1 MWKARAL
8 LCAAII
14 VITSGGVAMLISTA
28 PSAGA
33 AQGKDLNEH
42 WRNHDG
48 RWSYY
53 YPADKS
59 WYYTDG
65 KHWYYEDRGAW
76 KLYRF
81 DREFGRGERFERGDY
96 KVPGV
101 DIKIELPNHGVFRR

>member
-1 MWKARAL
+1 MRNARAF
-8 LCAAII
+8 LCAAI
-14 VITSGGVAMLISTA
+14 VVATLGGATMLIPTA

-33 AQGKDLNEH
+33 AQGNELKEH

-53 YPADKS
+53 YPADRS

-65 KHWYYEDRGAW
+65 KHWFYEDKGAW

-81 DREFGRGERFERGDY
+81 DREFGRGERFERGAY
-96 KVPGV
+96 KMPAA
-101 DIKIELPNHGVFRR
+101 DIKIELPTHGVFRR